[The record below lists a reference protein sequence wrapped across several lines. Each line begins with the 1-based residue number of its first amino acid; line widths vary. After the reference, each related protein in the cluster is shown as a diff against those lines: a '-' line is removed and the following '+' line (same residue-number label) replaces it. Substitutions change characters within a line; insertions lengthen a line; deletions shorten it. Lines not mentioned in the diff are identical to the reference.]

1 MAGDA
6 TVYVISTG
14 HMPTLAYS
22 KDDFE
27 NRLSL
32 GTAVDTPSGTRY
44 RGESQ
49 DYGNIIDA
57 DGNMSPARIRGS
69 VAW

>member
-1 MAGDA
+1 MVGDT

-44 RGESQ
+44 RG
-49 DYGNIIDA
+49 D
-57 DGNMSPARIRGS
+57 
-69 VAW
+69 